1 MDQGKLHTA
10 VQALLDLFG
19 DDVPKDFRH
28 EGQSVAERAES
39 WIRHAV
45 DESGSRRLP
54 VFKRLREA
62 EAERSGGKVFQV
74 KTHDENHLLAA

>member
-19 DDVPKDFRH
+19 DDVPQGFSH
-28 EGQSVAERAES
+28 EGQTFGERAES

-45 DESGSRRLP
+45 DALEQEVADFQETEGS
-54 VFKRLREA
+54 
-62 EAERSGGKVFQV
+62 
-74 KTHDENHLLAA
+74 